1 MELNKEQIKE
11 IIPYREPFLFVDGVE
26 EIGEN
31 NITSFYQTATD
42 DYYFKGHFVDFPIM
56 PGVLIVEGIAQT
68 GTILLRKKIG
78 ENHKKNLLLAYQ
90 VRSAQFY
97 KPVFPG
103 DKIKYQVE
111 LLGFYGFKI
120 ANFKGEAFV
129 VEENK
134 FSSSPATLSR
144 GARKSGSS
152 FDFAAARVGEEKR
165 CEVRFSVAV
174 VDKDEFK
181 TKYVGEKE
189 GKPIAQTKLPPLKI
203 GNLFAKIPIIQGGM
217 AVRVSLHNLAG
228 NVAKE
233 GAVGIIAVSGMSD
246 PAEVKSEI
254 RQARK
259 ISGPQGVI
267 GINIMGVVGHFL
279 SLVKAAM
286 EEKVNLIIQGA
297 GFREDIFELGRKY
310 SVPIFSM
317 ASSLKVAKKGEA
329 MGAAAIVIEGAD
341 TGGHLGFPKGHPF
354 RKTIDIVKEV
364 AEVVKI
370 PLIAAG
376 GIFDGRDIVEMLR
389 AGAKGVQM
397 ATRFVVTKECDVHQN
412 FKEAHLKA
420 KKEDIVIIHSP
431 VGLPGRA
438 IKTPLVEKILAGKA
452 PKPDPKKCQ
461 GCIGMVCD
469 KSYCILD
476 ALENARKGDIENGL
490 VFAGSNVWRINKI
503 VSVLSLIHI

>member
-1 MELNKEQIKE
+1 MALLDKKQIEE
-11 IIPYREPFLFVDGVE
+11 IIPYQEPFLFVHGVE
-26 EIGEN
+26 EIIEN
-31 NITSFYQTATD
+31 KISGFYQTAPD

-56 PGVLIVEGIAQT
+56 PGVLVVEGIAQT

-78 ENHKKNLLLAYQ
+78 EGHKKNHLLAYQ

-129 VEENK
+129 
-134 FSSSPATLSR
+134 
-144 GARKSGSS
+144 
-152 FDFAAARVGEEKR
+152 GEERK
-165 CEVRFSVAV
+165 CEVRFSVV
-174 VDKDEFK
+174 VIDKDEFK
-181 TKYVGEKE
+181 TKYLEEKA
-189 GKPIAQTKLPPLKI
+189 GKPITQTKLPPLKI
-203 GNLFAKIPIIQGGM
+203 GNIFAKIPIIQGGM

-228 NVAKE
+228 NVAKQ

-246 PAEVKSEI
+246 PNEVKSEL

-259 ISGPQGVI
+259 IAGPKGVI
-267 GINIMGVVGHFL
+267 GINIMGVVSHFL
-279 SLVKAAM
+279 ELVKAAM
-286 EEKVNLIIQGA
+286 EEKVDLIIQGA
-297 GFREDIFELGRKY
+297 GFREDIFELGKKY
-310 SVPIFSM
+310 NIPIFSM
-317 ASSLKVAKKGEA
+317 ASSLRVAKKGEA

-341 TGGHLGFPKGHPF
+341 AGGHLGFPKDHPF

-364 AEVVKI
+364 VRVVKI

-376 GIFDGRDIVEMLR
+376 GIFNGRDIVEMLR

-397 ATRFVVTKECDVHQN
+397 ATRFVATKECDVHQN
-412 FKEAHLKA
+412 FKEVHLNA
-420 KKEDIVIIHSP
+420 KKEDVVIIHSP

-452 PKPDPKKCQ
+452 PKPDPRKCR

-469 KSYCILD
+469 KSYCILE

-490 VFAGSNVWRINKI
+490 VFAGSYVWRVNKI
-503 VSVLSLIHI
+503 VSVKKLIQELVKEANEILKQKPLVLSQSYV